1 MRVSSVG
8 GGDQGVWFSGVGCG
22 RGWGEVHEW
31 SGGMRKVN
39 GCGWDCGGGF
49 VVGEARD
56 GEEGCRASKS
66 ACARP
71 SGRQGGHMRCCFGV
85 DGFARF
91 MSSCSLPSSSVAL
104 RLLFTPLCG
113 MAGRCGFMTFARCD
127 VVRFGGASEM
137 GLRRRGG
144 VGREDGGSA
153 TRKVCSARQV
163 VRMLEV
169 IGVVGLDGGGES
181 RREGGQ

>member
-1 MRVSSVG
+1 MRVSSERG
-8 GGDQGVWFSGVGCG
+8 GGDQGSGVWWCG
-22 RGWGEVHEW
+22 GGEEVEGSW
-31 SGGMRKVN
+31 GGMRKVN
-39 GCGWDCGGGF
+39 CCGCGCGCGGVF
-49 VVGEARD
+49 VGDARG

-71 SGRQGGHMRCCFGV
+71 SGREGGHMRCRFGV

-91 MSSCSLPSSSVAL
+91 MSSRSLPSSSMAL
-104 RLLFTPLCG
+104 RLLFIPLCG
-113 MAGRCGFMTFARCD
+113 IAGCCGFVILVRCD
-127 VVRFGGASEM
+127 AVRFGGASEM
-137 GLRRRGG
+137 GLKSRGG
-144 VGREDGGSA
+144 GEIEDGGSA

-181 RREGGQ
+181 RRKGGK